1 MLMAVTAG
9 LGLVSGCSDASLA
22 LALEAQQRA
31 NAVQQAVFDR
41 QHDGLRT
48 LLFRDVVNRLAVEEP
63 ISPEQA
69 AVLNEAWNER
79 DLIEFWAIQH
89 ERAKALRLVGVDSK
103 LYADQSPVDLLI
115 KAAEDR
121 VDRGVAALTTTLA
134 TDAGEEVAGE

>member
-1 MLMAVTAG
+1 MAVTAG